1 MDGGGFF
8 RERGPPKSRA
18 HARTMHLTR
27 GAQRQPAI
35 ATLPALHVF
44 GGPEFLSIW
53 TWNYIHYFQILSE
66 YCRARPSLLAE
77 STLAAI
83 AANPLIF
90 SPSPPAASQ
99 RPSPLSHRNGPS
111 PLPAVRSPGGPAR
124 LATLV
129 ATSTKKPVPYVVLRV
144 MPFYITRACVSAMTR
159 VLRPKAGPRQSKSH
173 ARQSAEVRISG
184 GTAWQIPKN
193 ISGNG
198 IRDGSALLLDS
209 LGAKATGRALLL
221 GC

>member
-1 MDGGGFF
+1 MRDRSLQIPLLRVSFTALDRELPSVKWCGGGSVKGGAQALDGGGFF

-90 SPSPPAASQ
+90 SPSPPAAAQ
-99 RPSPLSHRNGPS
+99 RPSPLSHRNASS
-111 PLPAVRSPGGPAR
+111 P
-124 LATLV
+124 
-129 ATSTKKPVPYVVLRV
+129 
-144 MPFYITRACVSAMTR
+144 PF
-159 VLRPKAGPRQSKSH
+159 P
-173 ARQSAEVRISG
+173 
-184 GTAWQIPKN
+184 
-193 ISGNG
+193 
-198 IRDGSALLLDS
+198 
-209 LGAKATGRALLL
+209 LL
-221 GC
+221 GLQEVLPGWQRSSQHPRRSLCRMSCYT